1 VRYGAGVVGLE
12 RSHDAEGRGDD
23 MDEAIGSANEKVRG
37 AGANTGEVTLK
48 CSVRFDP
55 VWTRGRSRPY
65 IEDRAVL
72 W

>member
-1 VRYGAGVVGLE
+1 
-12 RSHDAEGRGDD
+12 